1 MQRLLNLDSLQPN
14 CFLTCKGEWLVG
26 KGLPCNMKHVWF
38 VTDQSCATFGSRLV
52 LPFCFWGMPEITP
65 TDLAQLG
72 QLASDWVDRGRR
84 LGFPT
89 RPAGLSVAERR
100 ADPGE
105 AAAFS
110 LVTFTN
116 SEFLEACDRCGL
128 WTASWCEGCYS
139 RAVRDRDLEF
149 TPICTICDQEKL
161 VCTAC
166 QADGKSWQDG
176 HLAYTAHFAEEA
188 AGQVLIETPT
198 GGTGIFTVVGF
209 SGSATPRTG
218 TGGAG
223 APAEQASSSGP
234 IPGEPGSPDLC

>member
-84 LGFPT
+84 LSFPT

-100 ADPGE
+100 ADPGA

-176 HLAYTAHFAEEA
+176 HLAYP
-188 AGQVLIETPT
+188 AGPLCRR
-198 GGTGIFTVVGF
+198 GRGTGPHRDPDRRDWHLHSRRVQRQCN
-209 SGSATPRTG
+209 PQDWNRRCR
-218 TGGAG
+218 
-223 APAEQASSSGP
+223 SS
-234 IPGEPGSPDLC
+234 C

>member
-1 MQRLLNLDSLQPN
+1 
-14 CFLTCKGEWLVG
+14 
-26 KGLPCNMKHVWF
+26 
-38 VTDQSCATFGSRLV
+38 
-52 LPFCFWGMPEITP
+52 MPEIAA
-65 TDLAQLG
+65 TDLALLG
-72 QLASDWVDRGRR
+72 QRATEWVERGRR

-89 RPAGLSVAERR
+89 KPSQLTVEQRR
-100 ADPGE
+100 AEPGA

-110 LVTFTN
+110 IVTFTN
-116 SEFLEACDRCGL
+116 AEFLQACDLCGL

-139 RAVRDRDLEF
+139 RAVRDRALEF
-149 TPICTICDQEKL
+149 APICTICDQERL

-166 QADGKSWQDG
+166 RADGKSWQDG
-176 HLAYTAHFAEEA
+176 HLTYTAHFAEAA

-209 SGSATPRTG
+209 SGSASPRTG